1 MEDLLLY
8 LVKSIVRF
16 PEKVEVLARA
26 AEKLEEISFVLSVA
40 PEDMGV
46 VIGKEGRTIRAIRTI
61 LNLKAYQEKK
71 RVFLILEEKQLR
83 EIKKTS

>member
-1 MEDLLLY
+1 MEDLLYY

-16 PEKVEVLARA
+16 PEKVEVLTRA
-26 AEKLEEISFVLSVA
+26 SENPEEISFVLSVA

-46 VIGKEGRTIRAIRTI
+46 VIGKEGRTIRSIRTI

-71 RVFLILEEKQLR
+71 KVFLILEEKQLQ
-83 EIKKTS
+83 ETKKTS